1 MVHRVDARGLSC
13 PQPVVMTK
21 KALETTGLGAK
32 SKALRGSE
40 VSDASGPLEAIEV
53 LVDNRTAMENVSRF
67 ARHSGYDA
75 DAETGEE
82 GDDCYIVRIRVKR
95 RA

>member
-1 MVHRVDARGLSC
+1 M
-13 PQPVVMTK
+13 
-21 KALETTGLGAK
+21 LGT
-32 SKALRGSE
+32 SS
-40 VSDASGPLEAIEV
+40 EAIEV

-75 DAETGEE
+75 DVRTGEE
-82 GDDCYIVRIRVKR
+82 GEDCYIVRICVEG